1 MTQHRLRSAP
11 RLVRARAPL
20 RLGLAGGGTDV
31 SPYCDRY
38 GGFVLNAT
46 IDKHAFATIEPSRD
60 GRIRLVAT
68 DRDSSAEFRL
78 APQLAFDGHLDLHKG
93 VYNWA
98 VRTLNAGEP
107 CPVTLS
113 TFSDAPAGSGLGSS
127 STLVV
132 AMVRAISEYL
142 GAALDEYELAHAAF
156 EIERCDVGLAG
167 GRQDQYSAAFGG
179 CNFMEFYAGDRVVV
193 NPLRIKKD
201 ILFELE
207 ASLVLFFTGVSRE
220 SASIIAAQTS
230 NIQRDDAGVIA
241 AMHGLK
247 EEAVVM
253 KEALLKGNFD
263 VFVGS
268 MTRSWESKKRTASSI
283 SNSTI
288 NEVYDAALRNGA
300 RAGKVSG
307 AGGGGFMM
315 FFADP
320 EKRMQLIRTLE
331 AFGGNVLNCQ
341 FTRHGAESWTPR
353 L

>member
-1 MTQHRLRSAP
+1 MSVHKHRNTP

-31 SPYCDRY
+31 SPFCDRF
-38 GGFVLNAT
+38 GGYVLNAT
-46 IDKHAFATIEPSRD
+46 IDKHAFATIEPRD
-60 GRIRLVAT
+60 DGKIRFAAT
-68 DRDSSAEFRL
+68 DRDRATEYAIASRL
-78 APQLAFDGHLDLHKG
+78 EFDGDLDLHKG

-98 VRTLNAGEP
+98 IRHLNHGEP
-107 CPVTLS
+107 CAITLT

-132 AMVRAISEYL
+132 AMVRAFGEYL
-142 GAALDEYELAHAAF
+142 GATLDEYELAHAAF
-156 EIERCDVGLAG
+156 EIERRDVGLAG

-179 CNFMEFYAGDRVVV
+179 CNFMEFYADDRVVV
-193 NPLRIKKD
+193 NPLRIKKN

-230 NIQRDDAGVIA
+230 NMQRDDAEVIA

-253 KEALLKGNFD
+253 KEALLRGNFD
-263 VFVGS
+263 VFVES
-268 MTRSWESKKRTASSI
+268 MRKSWESKKRTASSI
-283 SNSTI
+283 SNPMI
-288 NEVYDAALRNGA
+288 DEIYDAALRNGA

-331 AFGGNVLNCQ
+331 GFGGTVLNCQ

-353 L
+353 